1 MNKKNVYMGIIG
13 ILEFWL
19 PLLIIILMAVFLIFT
34 DEINNYISMNF
45 LKELLSYLNEEIS
58 NLSGVIATIA
68 TVFCAIVLTS
78 LSVFGSTVSHSI
90 VILSK
95 DDNAVKKFILYA
107 CCSLIGSAVL
117 FIISLISSFINL
129 KFYIW
134 IFIFTFCSIW
144 AYTCFSIFMFY
155 SNIVNVKEE
164 KQSNESLLG
173 EVRAIKIDLRALKD
187 TIDDYNKNKK

>member
-1 MNKKNVYMGIIG
+1 MKSEDVATKIIG
-13 ILEFWL
+13 FLEFWL
-19 PLLIIILMAVFLIFT
+19 PLVVIILAGILLAFT
-34 DEINNYISMNF
+34 DKLHQIVNLKFLLDLLEYLEKEIT
-45 LKELLSYLNEEIS
+45 
-58 NLSGVIATIA
+58 NLSGMIATIA

-95 DDNAVKKFILYA
+95 DKNTVKKFILYA
-107 CCSLIGSAVL
+107 CSALTGSAIL
-117 FIISLISSFINL
+117 FIISVISPFINL
-129 KFYIW
+129 KFYVW

-144 AYTCFSIFMFY
+144 AYTTSSIYLFY
-155 SNIVNVKEE
+155 LNIINVREE

-187 TIDDYNKNKK
+187 TMCDYNKNKK